1 MKDLIAFSAIKT
13 FYNSERDLL
22 DIVCGFVLH
31 QIGENVNNAESL
43 KIQINKEFTLDI
55 PSDIIHSAL
64 KRLRNK
70 YRFIDCVAGYTRVVL
85 TSEGIGEQRKN
96 HTAVEQIK
104 KQYDDLI
111 IDLKKFI
118 EMKKGI
124 EISRQSAADYLKDAI
139 LNSPSDVFR
148 FVFPSTTETQAHTKA
163 LSIVGEYV
171 FEQER
176 KNSQI
181 FEVLKSIIYGNILA
195 SALESGKIGAGG
207 NLNKLNIYFDSNIIF
222 SLLKLDDEFHN
233 NAAAEMLKVLKSF
246 NVGLNV
252 FSFTLEEIKAKLFSY
267 TGKYHAYVHDIE
279 VDSIYY
285 RIREKG
291 LDEADVMLLAEN
303 LEDSLGQF
311 NIVIDYFYGSV
322 ELLDV
327 DKELSSRL
335 VQKKEERLFEQR
347 DGRQIRTNHKHP
359 ATIEHDLLA
368 IRAIKKI
375 RGRSF
380 DRIES
385 SKAIFLTAD
394 GVLTR
399 FDYEEYGHF
408 EKRTIPEVFF
418 RTQLVSFL
426 WFKNPEIS
434 TKLPICDLLSGYIQ
448 TKMISEKLWDT
459 FIWEL
464 KKQVEQNKYKKEDIA
479 TLISLKETKSVLAE
493 IQEGNRDYSEE
504 IKKKIIDS
512 NLIEKA
518 RKIREEGIELKRY
531 QEEAER
537 ILKEKDKQV
546 EVANLTLIGVGKKI
560 EKSCFRFWN
569 CVINCSIFG
578 ILLVGMIVLVWFGL
592 FYDLSLDDALNFIIK
607 TRIILGFLVLII
619 LIVISIIKKRS
630 VILIPFLVD
639 MRKNFENKLIQQ
651 CIKKK
656 KKAFGIPEE

>member
-285 RIREKG
+285 RIRAKG

-327 DKELSSRL
+327 DKELASRL

>member
-1 MKDLIAFSAIKT
+1 
-13 FYNSERDLL
+13 
-22 DIVCGFVLH
+22 
-31 QIGENVNNAESL
+31 
-43 KIQINKEFTLDI
+43 
-55 PSDIIHSAL
+55 
-64 KRLRNK
+64 
-70 YRFIDCVAGYTRVVL
+70 
-85 TSEGIGEQRKN
+85 
-96 HTAVEQIK
+96 
-104 KQYDDLI
+104 
-111 IDLKKFI
+111 
-118 EMKKGI
+118 
-124 EISRQSAADYLKDAI
+124 
-139 LNSPSDVFR
+139 
-148 FVFPSTTETQAHTKA
+148 
-163 LSIVGEYV
+163 
-171 FEQER
+171 
-176 KNSQI
+176 
-181 FEVLKSIIYGNILA
+181 
-195 SALESGKIGAGG
+195 
-207 NLNKLNIYFDSNIIF
+207 
-222 SLLKLDDEFHN
+222 
-233 NAAAEMLKVLKSF
+233 MLKVLKSF

-285 RIREKG
+285 RIRAKG